1 MFFASETYHKPTE
14 SKHHLTLSLTDPTAS
29 CSAAAASR
37 LSLLMLPASCSAAA
51 APRLSLLML
60 PTSCL
65 AAAAVARLHLL
76 MLLPPQVSEEEAR
89 HKLRDL
95 NNRAQ
100 CCQKLRRPVGN
111 IRI

>member
-65 AAAAVARLHLL
+65 AAAAARLPLL
-76 MLLPPQVSEEEAR
+76 MLLPPQVNEEEASLKI
-89 HKLRDL
+89 HDL
-95 NNRAQ
+95 SNRAQ